1 MILLN
6 FVVFENVII
15 GMVIGELIVVDG
27 DDLLNIYFYLNFKW
41 ELINDVSGKF
51 GMIVNKIIVV

>member
-1 MILLN
+1 MLN

>member
-1 MILLN
+1 
-6 FVVFENVII
+6 
-15 GMVIGELIVVDG
+15 MVIGELIVVDG